1 MPLRGKGVLAIWH
14 AMTAEGDR
22 EMIRW
27 HDREHVAERV
37 GVPGFL
43 RGRRYAHAT
52 EPRRYLDFYETESV
66 ETIRSQPYLDRLNEP
81 TPWTSRV
88 LPHFRDTLRIGCRV
102 LASAGCGQGGAMLT
116 LRLRQAAGREAA
128 LRGWL
133 TGAALGQLAEP
144 TGVVGVHVLETMP
157 ETTSI
162 RTAEGK
168 LKGGE
173 VGEAEAVPPFV
184 LVVEL
189 SDAAAAEPLLA
200 GPLGAAALAGRGGA
214 PEGVAGLYG
223 LQLTMDR
230 E

>member
-1 MPLRGKGVLAIWH
+1 MPLLGKGALVIWH
-14 AMTAEGDR
+14 GMTPEGDE

-66 ETIRSQPYLDRLNEP
+66 ETIRSQPYLDRLNNP

-88 LPHFRDTLRIGCRV
+88 LPHFRDTFRIGCRV
-102 LASAGCGQGGAMLT
+102 LASAGRGQGGALLT
-116 LRLRQAAGREAA
+116 LRLRPAAGREDA

-133 TGAALGQLAEP
+133 TGPALAQLAEP
-144 TGVVGVHVLETMP
+144 TGVVGVHVLETVP
-157 ETTSI
+157 DTTRI

-173 VGEAEAVPPFV
+173 V
-184 LVVEL
+184 
-189 SDAAAAEPLLA
+189 AAAEAPWPLVLLVESSSVAAAEALSRGALHPDRLA
-200 GPLGAAALAGRGGA
+200 AQGAAPDALAGVYA
-214 PEGVAGLYG
+214 